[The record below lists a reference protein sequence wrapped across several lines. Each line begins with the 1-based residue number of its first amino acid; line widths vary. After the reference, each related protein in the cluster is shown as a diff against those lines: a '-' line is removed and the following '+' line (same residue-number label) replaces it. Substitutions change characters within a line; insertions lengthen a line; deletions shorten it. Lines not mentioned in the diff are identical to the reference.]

1 MYGINPVAG
10 ALVSTTTVGA
20 TAGVVTLPDTG
31 SFSFMFVVSAIVM
44 TIGLVILVSTAAI
57 KLERSLVAKLSSTK

>member
-20 TAGVVTLPDTG
+20 TAGVVALPDTG
-31 SFSFMFVVSAIVM
+31 SFGFMFVVSATVM
-44 TIGLVILVSTAAI
+44 SIGLITLASAAAI
-57 KLERSLVAKLSSTK
+57 KLERSLLAKFNSAK